1 MWVYNVNNILVCR
14 SNSKIGSSIDEY
26 KRFEYCS
33 CEESFAGKKSLIN
46 IVATYIE
53 LAITFQYL

>member
-1 MWVYNVNNILVCR
+1 VCR

-46 IVATYIE
+46 IVATYIK
-53 LAITFQYL
+53 LAIAFQYL